1 MFRQSENSIA
11 SVREAYAGRADHKI
25 SPIINRVCRHFADF
39 RATELQKTQLIA
51 VSFLQPFF
59 GPTGE
64 VHSHHSFSGC
74 VLPFSTPLAESRR
87 GYDAGQLEL
96 AQRAGDGRSRR
107 SKCFYELRFARKP
120 LTWFVLAGCDRVRQG
135 LPDFFVFRKRRFSRG
150 FSNHAA

>member
-1 MFRQSENSIA
+1 MARVLRFRHAAAHRFENFCSAQLRNQQSECVAARGRVGSDVA
-11 SVREAYAGRADHKI
+11 AG
-25 SPIINRVCRHFADF
+25 
-39 RATELQKTQLIA
+39 
-51 VSFLQPFF
+51 
-59 GPTGE
+59 
-64 VHSHHSFSGC
+64 
-74 VLPFSTPLAESRR
+74 SRSSLD
-87 GYDAGQLEL
+87 DAGQLEL